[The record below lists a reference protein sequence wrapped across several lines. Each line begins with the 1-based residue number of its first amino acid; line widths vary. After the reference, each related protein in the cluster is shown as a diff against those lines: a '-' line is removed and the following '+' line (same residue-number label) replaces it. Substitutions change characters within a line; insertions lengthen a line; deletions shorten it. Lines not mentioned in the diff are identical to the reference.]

1 MAQLKD
7 LIVSGATRILGKT
20 YSPEFVGKLTGNA
33 DTATKATGDSS
44 GSNIRT
50 TYAARD
56 GFRFLQD
63 GNGVYLRAKNGA
75 GQESGNFAIPAASA
89 SAWGVVTKAAQV
101 FAGEKTFN
109 DTVHLKAD
117 VYSDALSS
125 GALNLNNSNIYG
137 VNSIIMADLA
147 DSAAEGIQWYRDSTH
162 ADSIWVKNGV
172 MYFTPNRPYGGTA
185 TDYTI
190 MHSNNYTNYTVTKA
204 GSGASG
210 TWGINITGN
219 AGSASKLTSNAGSN
233 IQPIYFNNG
242 VPVATSYSLN
252 AKVNAGT
259 AARLTY
265 YSTSTNLAAAGRI
278 GYWDSNNSKG
288 ATRTYLKIWG
298 PTYGNTASTTMSGAA
313 GVLNWDDG
321 GPQIRFG
328 TSETTSQ
335 DGALIYTD
343 NDYSGTG
350 ASFHFVS
357 TEGDVSV
364 NSKRFVA
371 RTSVTIGQ
379 NLQNN
384 SYNLYVNGNASIYK
398 DLRII
403 GNESIDDST
412 RLIFHASDS
421 TQRAIIAWNGNVDNG
436 SQSSTHLKISS
447 SYGAIKLKPGN
458 GYLDFGNGS
467 NDLHIQA
474 HTKTFN
480 QDIISAYDA
489 PGGGYGIDLVIGAG
503 ATTIVGAGESAAAMR
518 SVGASANE
526 NLYLTADANVF
537 LYSNCDTIGNRRY
550 VVFDTSRNFYPD
562 TDSSGSIGVS
572 NKRWNNGYFNY
583 LNIRGSSSTDMT
595 YSTTNPKIIFSDGN
609 GAQAVGIVYT
619 DTDVYR
625 PTKGLKI
632 MDVNNDDAGNVWFEV
647 QGDIWTGGNIR
658 INNNKGLIQS
668 QSNTSNYTS
677 AVLWYKNGVSQNTYN
692 PQIGQHNTG
701 GDGNGSICILP
712 YATATEPWGGT
723 VGLFITKSI
732 LKLDGKR
739 ISTTGNDS
747 GTVGGNSRFIY
758 SNAGTLTASTA
769 TIGNSTT
776 PVYVNNGTFTAI
788 TSYSGNSATA
798 TRLQTS
804 RTISL
809 TGTVVGSGSFNGS
822 ANLSISTSVKDVN
835 NSNTV
840 TFAYSKAGVGYND
853 ITWLAAWN
861 GYELRAINKNQ
872 FAKASTSGNALYA
885 DDSDK
890 LDGYH
895 RKGLYPSIP
904 DWINANG
911 YTKTIT
917 VNGNANT
924 YYPVVIGAPLNKE
937 GLSYVSIWK
946 NLGSKTASYSGNH
959 SNGTSSMWIIYEGRN
974 WYWDGNGGY
983 AKCWYYSMPY
993 ANLCAQTDFLPNAV
1007 GSYCVYLRGGGTD
1020 YCIST
1025 TYDCTPKVYY
1035 SATNVG
1041 DSNYP
1046 VNIAPRTSIGNY
1058 GRVSSTVLGYGNI
1071 EGIATA
1077 ATSLTS
1083 SAGSSTSPIYFSGG
1097 KPVACGGTLSV
1108 SITGNATT
1116 ATALTSSAGSSTQPI
1131 YFFNGKPLA
1140 CNSTLSVSITGNAA
1154 TSTTTFAITTV
1165 ANNEIRFTK
1174 PSTALAGNALC
1185 IGYAWADGS
1194 KSKMINEYKFYGG
1207 DGNLTAITA
1216 SSITAASRI
1225 YANEWIQ
1232 FDNYTGLYSPNNNA
1246 HFMPNDATT
1255 YGQWKILGSK
1265 GSYSGIHFGSD
1276 NSYMTVMDS
1285 GEHKGFYQ
1293 ESQGRWIFYYNRSTQ
1308 CIGLGTSSLNT
1319 NYRVTIDGG
1328 ALVSNVINSSYKSGS
1343 WVNSLTNSVITL
1355 SDATGS
1361 YGGWI
1366 CGPTKN
1372 GRIAISTY
1380 QASDDKLYFGYGE
1393 RGRTT
1398 NSFSNSMYW
1407 NGPTNT
1413 LSLGRVETSG
1423 EVVAAS
1429 NVKAG
1434 DNFLANN
1441 GHGLYVSDTS
1451 GNYRCIIDFNA
1462 SNLVVVGYGP
1472 HAAGIG
1478 GTVICGKEIIF
1489 QTPQNSWFR
1498 TYYKPGDSFTVHLTC
1513 GGFCTEYAKNLYFT
1527 IPIDRPMVGI
1537 TSASIRSSQGLIIR
1551 QNNSYLY
1558 GSGVGK
1564 YIQPASYTAKVSGG
1578 TVWVYATFG
1587 NTTNATNNSACG
1599 CTVDVVVTFS

>member
-7 LIVSGATRILGKT
+7 LLVTGATRILGKV

-33 DTATKATGDSS
+33 DT
-44 GSNIRT
+44 
-50 TYAARD
+50 
-56 GFRFLQD
+56 
-63 GNGVYLRAKNGA
+63 
-75 GQESGNFAIPAASA
+75 
-89 SAWGVVTKAAQV
+89 
-101 FAGEKTFN
+101 
-109 DTVHLKAD
+109 
-117 VYSDALSS
+117 
-125 GALNLNNSNIYG
+125 
-137 VNSIIMADLA
+137 
-147 DSAAEGIQWYRDSTH
+147 
-162 ADSIWVKNGV
+162 
-172 MYFTPNRPYGGTA
+172 
-185 TDYTI
+185 
-190 MHSNNYTNYTVTKA
+190 
-204 GSGASG
+204 
-210 TWGINITGN
+210 
-219 AGSASKLTSNAGSN
+219 ASKLTSNAGSN

-259 AARLTY
+259 AARLAY

-298 PTYGNTASTTMSGAA
+298 PTYGNTASTTISGAA

-595 YSTTNPKIIFSDGN
+595 YSTTNPKIIFSDEN

-769 TIGNSTT
+769 TVGNSTT

-993 ANLCAQTDFLPNAV
+993 ATLCAQTDFLPNNV

-1046 VNIAPRTSIGNY
+1046 VNIAPRTSVGNY

-1097 KPVACGGTLSV
+1097 KPVTCSYTLNKSVPSDAKFTDTNTWRPLGKGASDACAGNDSRLSNSRPASDV
-1108 SITGNATT
+1108 YAWAKASSKPSYSWGEITG
-1116 ATALTSSAGSSTQPI
+1116 
-1131 YFFNGKPLA
+1131 
-1140 CNSTLSVSITGNAA
+1140 
-1154 TSTTTFAITTV
+1154 
-1165 ANNEIRFTK
+1165 K
-1174 PSTALAGNALC
+1174 PSTFTPSSHNHSSLVTVGDNRNSNTTPNSYTSNL
-1185 IGYAWADGS
+1185 IFQGLKTNSKIDSPSNDTFSYVVGLRGWGDNSGGYAHELAFNDSGIFARRGS
-1194 KSKMINEYKFYGG
+1194 TTSWNVGWQRVLLNGNTATIPGISLDNNGAYIYGQDNSGNIFFRFRSSSSANYSYTNVSYLYNNKLGAQSANGYWGMATPYGG
-1207 DGNLTAITA
+1207 SGDWIRTTSNGIIPYQSGGAGAGHCGIGTSSWYFSTAYIDTVNCVNTNASGYLQANGLINTFSEYQSQKGNRDWRFGSATGSGDQNWFGWYDYTSGYHGGIYGPSHILRMNGEIQSTSANAFRAIYGNYGFIIRNDGANTYFMMT
-1216 SSITAASRI
+1216 SSGDPWGSW
-1225 YANEWIQ
+1225 N
-1232 FDNYTGLYSPNNNA
+1232 DNYTIFTPNGEWQVKKSQYDGGMPTSRGYVVVSDSNADRVYSLSNYNA
-1246 HFMPNDATT
+1246 S
-1255 YGQWKILGSK
+1255 YLKIRG
-1265 GSYSGIHFGSD
+1265 
-1276 NSYMTVMDS
+1276 
-1285 GEHKGFYQ
+1285 
-1293 ESQGRWIFYYNRSTQ
+1293 
-1308 CIGLGTSSLNT
+1308 GLGT
-1319 NYRVTIDGG
+1319 YH
-1328 ALVSNVINSSYKSGS
+1328 
-1343 WVNSLTNSVITL
+1343 
-1355 SDATGS
+1355 
-1361 YGGWI
+1361 
-1366 CGPTKN
+1366 C
-1372 GRIAISTY
+1372 TY
-1380 QASDDKLYFGYGE
+1380 
-1393 RGRTT
+1393 
-1398 NSFSNSMYW
+1398 SNSDIRLKM
-1407 NGPTNT
+1407 
-1413 LSLGRVETSG
+1413 
-1423 EVVAAS
+1423 
-1429 NVKAG
+1429 NVKDSEVNALSTI
-1434 DNFLANN
+1434 NRIK
-1441 GHGLYVSDTS
+1441 V
-1451 GNYRCIIDFNA
+1451 RQFNWKKDGKHQKIGFIA
-1462 SNLVVVGYGP
+1462 DELEELDEKFS
-1472 HAAGIG
+1472 IG
-1478 GTVICGKEIIF
+1478 GGYEGKTMDVKSVDTFYLMGYMVKAIQELSEQNLTLKQENDKILKEIELLK
-1489 QTPQNSWFR
+1489 S
-1498 TYYKPGDSFTVHLTC
+1498 KG
-1513 GGFCTEYAKNLYFT
+1513 E
-1527 IPIDRPMVGI
+1527 
-1537 TSASIRSSQGLIIR
+1537 
-1551 QNNSYLY
+1551 NN
-1558 GSGVGK
+1558 
-1564 YIQPASYTAKVSGG
+1564 
-1578 TVWVYATFG
+1578 
-1587 NTTNATNNSACG
+1587 
-1599 CTVDVVVTFS
+1599 